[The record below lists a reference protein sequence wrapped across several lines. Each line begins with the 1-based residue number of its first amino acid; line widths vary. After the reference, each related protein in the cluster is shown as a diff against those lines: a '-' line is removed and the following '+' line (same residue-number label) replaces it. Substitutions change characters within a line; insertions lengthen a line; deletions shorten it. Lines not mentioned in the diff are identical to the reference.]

1 MTAPRYWHLRVDTV
15 PTLPEFFTVARS
27 GVDADRYN
35 VRGLEDLGRAI
46 RREARRFAQS
56 RPGESFLVRDSSGN
70 VSAYD
75 PARGVFTYSLP
86 CRPVV
91 A

>member
-1 MTAPRYWHLRVDTV
+1 MSAPRYWHARVDTV
-15 PTLPEFFTVARS
+15 PTLPEFFYVTRS
-27 GVDADRYN
+27 GADADRYI
-35 VRGLEDLGRAI
+35 VRGREDLGRAI
-46 RREARRFAQS
+46 RREARRFA
-56 RPGESFLVRDSSGN
+56 RAHPGESFLVRDSSGN
-70 VSAYD
+70 VSTYD